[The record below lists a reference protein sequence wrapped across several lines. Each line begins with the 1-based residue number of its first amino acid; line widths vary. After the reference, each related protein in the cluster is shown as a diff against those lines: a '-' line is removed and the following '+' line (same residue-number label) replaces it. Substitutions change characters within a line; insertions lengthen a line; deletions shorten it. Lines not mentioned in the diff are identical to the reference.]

1 MSEKYKKTYKHLN
14 YVEQLLQQ
22 LLVVFQFLHLLHQ
35 LLACVPVGIAYSEV
49 AIKICTIT
57 AGIKKYQSIKKKKR
71 KHDKIVLLGKGK
83 LKTIEIQI
91 SKALINS
98 YISCDEFVSV
108 NNVLREYNK
117 IKDEI
122 KSLET
127 SVEYIMYNGNILH
140 QL

>member
-1 MSEKYKKTYKHLN
+1 MW
-14 YVEQLLQQ
+14 
-22 LLVVFQFLHLLHQ
+22 
-35 LLACVPVGIAYSEV
+35 
-49 AIKICTIT
+49 
-57 AGIKKYQSIKKKKR
+57 R
-71 KHDKIVLLGKGK
+71 KGK

-91 SKALINS
+91 SKALINL

-108 NNVLREYNK
+108 NNVVREYNK